1 MLQSIVMKL
10 HTSVTQIIFL
20 SHTRMEILKLR
31 VKFYLFFFI
40 HFQTADTEG
49 CHTLMLRSAFSDDT
63 LTATD
68 NMLRASRPMHSEGV
82 DDLSGAVSDW

>member
-1 MLQSIVMKL
+1 M
-10 HTSVTQIIFL
+10 HTSVLQIIFL
-20 SHTRMEILKLR
+20 SHTRLEILKLR
-31 VKFYLFFFI
+31 VNFFYFLFHSFPI
-40 HFQTADTEG
+40 LETEG
-49 CHTLMLRSAFSDDT
+49 CHTFMLRSAFSDDT

>member
-1 MLQSIVMKL
+1 
-10 HTSVTQIIFL
+10 
-20 SHTRMEILKLR
+20 
-31 VKFYLFFFI
+31 
-40 HFQTADTEG
+40 
-49 CHTLMLRSAFSDDT
+49 MLRSAFSDDT